1 MMLHCNN
8 FFRRRARMHRLYL
21 QNYVSIFVLMIIIVS
36 FGISH
41 CMAIELAHHEQHQEE
56 SLSNDTNNNMARGE
70 FDISTRNTQ
79 QHLVNDGSH
88 VQLRGRKLYANKS
101 NTNGA
106 KLKQKHI
113 QSKNN
118 DDTNNKQRRMQ
129 PGRRGDPTPVDT
141 NSDGAGNTNNESVST
156 AAGESTGYGD
166 YAAFM
171 NPKQATTTTSP
182 GEGGGGSAVAP
193 PGPAPATNNEASNPY
208 STNSYGYGGSSGS
221 SGSAPTS
228 TNTAG
233 TGSNSYGTSGSSYGS
248 GSTYGTSSYGTRS
261 YGASS
266 GTSTYGASSGT
277 STYGS
282 GSTSSYGGGS
292 SYSSAWG
299 AGTSGSSSSP
309 WGSSSTGTSGSKFF
323 HGPSVKLSLLPTI
336 FLSML
341 ITFTGML
348 ITAHRMEHH
357 PEGNFA
363 NCCRV
368 LLHTV
373 NCIYK
378 VIYNLYHCRLG
389 DIPQVVFASELEED
403 EYTEEEIERMR
414 LRPGIERALDVEHRK
429 ALRKV
434 GIEMNKIKITTN
446 TTNNNKK
453 KGGVQSSGNIQR

>member
-1 MMLHCNN
+1 
-8 FFRRRARMHRLYL
+8 
-21 QNYVSIFVLMIIIVS
+21 MIIIVS

-56 SLSNDTNNNMARGE
+56 SLSNNTNNMARSE
-70 FDISTRNTQ
+70 FDMSGRT
-79 QHLVNDGSH
+79 HSENDGSY

-106 KLKQKHI
+106 KLKQQYI
-113 QSKNN
+113 QTKNN
-118 DDTNNKQRRMQ
+118 DDTNSKQRRMQ

-141 NSDGAGNTNNESVST
+141 NSDGAGNTNNENAST
-156 AAGESTGYGD
+156 AGGGYGD

-171 NPKQATTTTSP
+171 NPKQATTTTTP
-182 GEGGGGSAVAP
+182 REGGGSAVAP

-221 SGSAPTS
+221 SGSASTS

-233 TGSNSYGTSGSSYGS
+233 TGGNSYGTSGSSYGS

-309 WGSSSTGTSGSKFF
+309 WGSSSTGTSGSKIF

>member
-8 FFRRRARMHRLYL
+8 FFRRRARTTHRLYL

-56 SLSNDTNNNMARGE
+56 SLSNDTNNNMARSE

-79 QHLVNDGSH
+79 QHLVNDGSN

-101 NTNGA
+101 NTNANGA
-106 KLKQKHI
+106 KLKQTHI
-113 QSKNN
+113 QAKRKS
-118 DDTNNKQRRMQ
+118 NNKQRMMQ
-129 PGRRGDPTPVDT
+129 PGRRGDPTPIDT
-141 NSDGAGNTNNESVST
+141 NSDGAGNTNNENAST
-156 AAGESTGYGD
+156 AGGGSTGYGD

-171 NPKQATTTTSP
+171 NPKQATTTTTP
-182 GEGGGGSAVAP
+182 GEGGGSAVAP
-193 PGPAPATNNEASNPY
+193 PGPAPATNNEASNSY

-221 SGSAPTS
+221 SGSAS

-233 TGSNSYGTSGSSYGS
+233 TGTNSYGTSGSSYGS

-403 EYTEEEIERMR
+403 EYTEEQIERMR